1 MITKNLFADKT
12 ECCGC
17 GGCAANCPQHL
28 IDMQYDEEGFLYPYI
43 TDPVKCID
51 CKKCVSICP
60 MKNVETK
67 TTDFIAFYAGY
78 FVDDMETIS
87 CASGGFATA
96 LSYAF
101 IKNGGIVYGAAYSAD
116 LKSAVHKRVDSL
128 ENVYLLKGS
137 KYIQTDKR
145 DIYSQMKRDLSC
157 TKPVLFIG
165 LPCEVAAVK
174 RFFKQYENLYTVELV
189 CHGPTSSKVHRQYCE
204 DLEKKYKSKIKT
216 ISVRYKLNGNW
227 KPYYIYAEFEN
238 RKSYKTEFLKSTYCT
253 AFKYMKRP
261 SCYKCNVKGDHL
273 QGDIMIGDYHYAT
286 RNIKGYNA
294 HGVSSILVHNKRGV
308 KLLDF
313 IDESFYIFEISKHHA
328 ISNAAIYKASDIP
341 KFRTKFRKTFIEKG
355 LEKAGEL
362 PAVKIEIFVRNV
374 IRKMKGAIV
383 KFIKKTRR

>member
-1 MITKNLFADKT
+1 MITNNLFADKT

-17 GGCAANCPQHL
+17 GICAENCPQHL
-28 IDMQYDEEGFLYPYI
+28 IDMQYDKEGFLYPYI
-43 TDPVKCID
+43 IDPVKCTD
-51 CKKCVSICP
+51 CKKCVLICP
-60 MKNVETK
+60 MKNVGIK

-78 FVDDMETIS
+78 FMDDRETIS
-87 CASGGFATA
+87 CSSGGFATA

-101 IKNGGIVYGAAYSAD
+101 IKNGGIVYGGAYSGD

-128 ENVYLLKGS
+128 ENVCLLKGS

-157 TKPVLFIG
+157 TRPVLFIG

-174 RFFKQYENLYTVELV
+174 QFFKRYENLYTVELV

-227 KPYYIYAEFEN
+227 KPYYIHAEFEN
-238 RKSYKTEFLKSTYCT
+238 GKSYNTEFLKSIYGM

-261 SCYKCNVKGDHL
+261 SCYKCNVKGNHL

-286 RNIKGYNA
+286 KNIKGYNV
-294 HGVSSILVHNKRGV
+294 HGVSSILVHNKRGM

-313 IDESFYIFEISKHHA
+313 IDESFYIFEIPKHNA

-341 KFRTKFRKTFIEKG
+341 YFRTKFRKTFIEYG
-355 LEKAGEL
+355 LQKAGEL
-362 PAVKIEIFVRNV
+362 SAVKIEIFARNV
-374 IRKMKGAIV
+374 IRKIKSAIV
-383 KFIKKTRR
+383 KFIKKTLR